1 MVIFTERKEIT
12 MIKSMTGF
20 GRDRKVIGERE
31 ILVEIRS
38 VNSRYFEFN
47 SKIPRSFQFLED
59 KIKSILKEKI
69 SRGKVEYS
77 LTVYNI
83 QGKETAV
90 TVNSLVVENYVKA
103 LREVG
108 EKLSLNDDLSLN
120 SIFNMSDAFN
130 IVRPDVDEEELWNA
144 VKNVTETALDNF
156 IKMREIEGEKMKADV
171 LEKLSNVEKMIEEV
185 CSLSPET
192 VKSYRERLF
201 EKMNEILEDKQIS
214 EQRILLEAGIFAE
227 KIAIDEETVRLKSHF
242 LQLRSMVE
250 TDEAVGRKLDF
261 LVQEINREINTIGSK
276 AQDLKITGIVV
287 DAKSEIE
294 KIREQIQNIE

>member
-1 MVIFTERKEIT
+1 

-20 GRDRKVIGERE
+20 GRDRRVIGERE

-47 SKIPRSFQFLED
+47 SKLPRSFQFLED
-59 KIKSILKEKI
+59 KIKGLVKEKV

-90 TVNSLVVENYVKA
+90 AVNSLVVENYVKA

-108 EKLSLNDDLSLN
+108 EKLELKDTLSLD
-120 SIFNMSDAFN
+120 SVFNMTDAFT
-130 IVRPDVDEEELWNA
+130 IVRPEVDEEELWNA
-144 VKNVTETALDNF
+144 VKTVTEEAIKNF
-156 IKMREIEGEKMKADV
+156 VSMRETEGEKMKADV
-171 LEKLSNVEKMIEEV
+171 LEKLSNIEAMIEKV
-185 CSLSPET
+185 CEYSPET
-192 VKSYRERLF
+192 VKAYRERLF
-201 EKMNEILEDKQIS
+201 EKMNDILEDKQIS

-227 KIAIDEETVRLKSHF
+227 KVAIDEETVRLKSHF
-242 LQLRSMVE
+242 SQLRSMLD

-261 LVQEINREINTIGSK
+261 LIQEINREINTIGSK
-276 AQDLKITGIVV
+276 AQDLRITGIVV
-287 DAKSEIE
+287 DAKSEVE

>member
-1 MVIFTERKEIT
+1 

-20 GRDRKVIGERE
+20 GRDRRVMGERE

-47 SKIPRSFQFLED
+47 AKIPRSFQFLED
-59 KIKSILKEKI
+59 KIKGILKEKI

-90 TVNSLVVENYVKA
+90 TVNSLVVENYVNA

-108 EKLSLNDDLSLN
+108 EKFSLKDDLSLN
-120 SIFNMSDAFN
+120 SIFSMADAFN
-130 IVRPDVDEEELWNA
+130 IVRPDIDEEELWNS
-144 VKNVTETALDNF
+144 VRTVTEAALDNF
-156 IKMREIEGEKMKADV
+156 IEMRETEGAKMKADV
-171 LEKLSNVEKMIEEV
+171 LEKLSNIEAMIEKV
-185 CSLSPET
+185 CEYSPET
-192 VKSYRERLF
+192 VKTYRERLT
-201 EKMNEILEDKQIS
+201 EKMNELLEDKQIS

-227 KIAIDEETVRLKSHF
+227 KTAIDEETVRLKSHF
-242 LQLRSMVE
+242 SQLRSMLE
-250 TDEAVGRKLDF
+250 TDDPTGRKLDF

-276 AQDLKITGIVV
+276 AQDLRITGIVV
-287 DAKSEIE
+287 DAKSEVE

>member
-1 MVIFTERKEIT
+1 

-20 GRDRKVIGERE
+20 GRDRRVIGERE

-47 SKIPRSFQFLED
+47 SKLPRSFQFLED
-59 KIKSILKEKI
+59 KIKGLVKEKV

-90 TVNSLVVENYVKA
+90 AVNSLVVENYVKA

-108 EKLSLNDDLSLN
+108 EKLELKDTLSLD
-120 SIFNMSDAFN
+120 SVFNMTDAFT
-130 IVRPDVDEEELWNA
+130 IVRPEVDEEELWNA
-144 VKNVTETALDNF
+144 VKTVTEEAINNF
-156 IKMREIEGEKMKADV
+156 VSMRETEGEKMKADV
-171 LEKLSNVEKMIEEV
+171 LEKLSNIEAMIEKV
-185 CSLSPET
+185 CEYSPET
-192 VKSYRERLF
+192 IKAYRERLF
-201 EKMNEILEDKQIS
+201 EKMNDILEDKQIS

-227 KIAIDEETVRLKSHF
+227 KVAIDEETVRLKSHF
-242 LQLRSMVE
+242 SQLRSMLN

-261 LVQEINREINTIGSK
+261 LIQEINREINTIGSK
-276 AQDLKITGIVV
+276 AQDLRITGIVV
-287 DAKSEIE
+287 DAKSEVE